1 MRKDLDDSKMLGV
14 LGIRRVVGIIAVT
27 LVLCFVVSL
36 VRKAVEAYE
45 LRQWIQHLKAE
56 VVELEQERAELLIE
70 IQRRESS
77 TWMDQVLR
85 EAGRLPPGVSRVY
98 LVTTEAETATTMS
111 TPTPTPQPLSEQPR
125 DTGLFE
131 GENWEAWMR
140 ALQAR

>member
-1 MRKDLDDSKMLGV
+1 MDDNKMLGV

-36 VRKAVEAYE
+36 VRKSMEAYE
-45 LRQWIQHLKAE
+45 LRQWIQQLEAE
-56 VVELEQERAELLIE
+56 VAELEQERAELLIE

-98 LVTTEAETATTMS
+98 LVTTEAETATTLS
-111 TPTPTPQPLSEQPR
+111 TPTPTPQPPSEQPSS
-125 DTGLFE
+125 TGLFE
-131 GENWEAWMR
+131 GENWEAWMKALR
-140 ALQAR
+140 AR